1 MKIFFTIGA
10 VFIAV
15 FLFSFGGDVLGQ
27 NETPNNNSKKVIQWE
42 GGLGGP
48 NGSANFEDAEFDGII
63 PSKDVVITDNEGHD
77 RSIGKAF
84 STGDLHL
91 DDVFWVIIKLID
103 LVSKLAGSVAVIF
116 LLYGGIQ
123 LMISGIS
130 DDKESAKNTI
140 KYALI
145 GLVVTFMAWVIVKL
159 VETQMLGS

>member
-1 MKIFFTIGA
+1 MKRFFILGA
-10 VFIAV
+10 VFIAG
-15 FLFSFGGDVLGQ
+15 FLFSFGGDVFGQ
-27 NETPNNNSKKVIQWE
+27 DDNTVESAMTGQS
-42 GGLGGP
+42 
-48 NGSANFEDAEFDGII
+48 GSTGNPSIANFEDDEFDGII
-63 PSKDVVITDNEGHD
+63 PSKGIIIKDNEGNPGRD
-77 RSIGKAF
+77 IGKAF

-103 LVSKLAGSVAVIF
+103 LVSKLAGSVAVLF

-145 GLVVTFMAWVIVKL
+145 GLVVTFMAWVIVKI
-159 VETQMLGS
+159 VETQMLGV

>member
-1 MKIFFTIGA
+1 MKRFFIVGA
-10 VFIAV
+10 VFVAG
-15 FLFSFGGDVLGQ
+15 FLFSFGETVLGQ
-27 NETPNNNSKKVIQWE
+27 SGNQATIEME
-42 GGLGGP
+42 GGMGGAS
-48 NGSANFEDAEFDGII
+48 GSANFNDDEFDGII
-63 PSKDVVITDNEGHD
+63 PSKDVVITDNEKRD
-77 RSIGKAF
+77 RSIGQAF

-103 LVSKLAGSVAVIF
+103 LVSKLAGSVAVLF

-140 KYALI
+140 KYAI
-145 GLVVTFMAWVIVKL
+145 MGLVVTFMAWLIVKL